1 MLRERRRHTRRERRV
16 RARQA
21 VQVRKRAS
29 APEPSCV
36 KRVARQPAGMQA
48 AEPRPMAAETKASEM
63 TTAHPSKMHSAA
75 TDTGAAKMH
84 ATTTEMHSA
93 ATAKVHTAAT
103 KVATATA
110 EMTTTTA
117 TATAEMT
124 TTTTAAAVS
133 GLRARRCGE
142 HCQRRQQDRAN
153 CNSTVFHEYLPGRL
167 VNVTLALV

>member
-1 MLRERRRHTRRERRV
+1 
-16 RARQA
+16 
-21 VQVRKRAS
+21 
-29 APEPSCV
+29 
-36 KRVARQPAGMQA
+36 MQA

-117 TATAEMT
+117 TAEMTTTTATAEMT
-124 TTTTAAAVS
+124 TTTTAAVS
-133 GLRARRCGE
+133 GLRARQYGE
-142 HCQRRQQDRAN
+142 DCQRGQQDRAN
-153 CNSTVFHEYLPGRL
+153 CNSAVFHEYLPGRL
-167 VNVTLALV
+167 VNVTLVLV

>member
-1 MLRERRRHTRRERRV
+1 
-16 RARQA
+16 
-21 VQVRKRAS
+21 
-29 APEPSCV
+29 
-36 KRVARQPAGMQA
+36 MQA

-117 TATAEMT
+117 TAEMT
-124 TTTTAAAVS
+124 TTTTAAVS
-133 GLRARRCGE
+133 GLRARRYGE
-142 HCQRRQQDRAN
+142 DCQRGQQDRAN
-153 CNSTVFHEYLPGRL
+153 CNSAVFHEYLPGRL